1 MCVINLRKLRIN
13 STQKDREPRLTMKS
27 SVENCITLKLT
38 SEVSLTR
45 LSSIEKDKK
54 KIWKDFIDPNSRKLK
69 TKEYNKPKQKI
80 KN

>member
-69 TKEYNKPKQKI
+69 TKESNKPKPKI